1 MSNKAKKDQSEA
13 VVTVTTVMAFF
24 GCVALIW
31 LLAVKWF
38 PGIAPGFTPHQ
49 PSQGVVIL
57 DAVGYLQTTLG
68 LSESEKANVWM
79 GVSGLAEHLSSQ
91 GYIVIQPSEV
101 IHAPTSAYVPERL
114 IDQWV
119 SAAVDNTPGETQPAD
134 EEGDKS

>member
-1 MSNKAKKDQSEA
+1 MSDKAKKGHSEGLLTA
-13 VVTVTTVMAFF
+13 TSVMAFF

-38 PGIAPGFTPHQ
+38 PEFVPGFTPLQ
-49 PSQGVVIL
+49 PSKGVVIL
-57 DAVGYLQTTLG
+57 DVVGYLQTTPG
-68 LSESEKANVWM
+68 LSESDKANAWM

-101 IHAPTSAYVPERL
+101 IHAPTSAYVPESL

-119 SAAVDNTPGETQPAD
+119 TSAVENSPSASEAAD
-134 EEGDKS
+134 EEGSKS